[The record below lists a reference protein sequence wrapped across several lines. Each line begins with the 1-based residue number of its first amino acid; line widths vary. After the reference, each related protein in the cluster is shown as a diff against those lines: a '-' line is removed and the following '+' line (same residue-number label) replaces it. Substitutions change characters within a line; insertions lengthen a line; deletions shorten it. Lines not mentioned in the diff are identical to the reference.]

1 LVPGNAIHRPSQLDL
16 TKATSEKFPIGPE
29 KILIATGGL
38 FAATIRQHHGTFYVI
53 CTNDWGEGPNL
64 VMRNFYVTTK
74 DIWSGEWSDP
84 IWFDFS
90 GIDPSLFFDDDGR
103 VYIQGSYRPS
113 NLMELKCDIRQFE
126 VEIETGKALSETTKI
141 WDGFAGKDDA
151 EGPHIYKKDGWYYLL
166 TAEAATFEHHL
177 IAMARSRN
185 IWGPYESYENNPV
198 PTAYGKGDMIQNTG
212 HGDLFQD
219 GDGKWWITA
228 LGIRNMDGCYPMGRE
243 TFLAP
248 VEWPT
253 GGWPQIE
260 FPKLEFERTLISN
273 MSSKEIPLPD
283 ESRRY
288 EYVYIRTPNL
298 DDFSFSFNNRV
309 IKLIPRTNTLSSPTG
324 TTTFVGKRQRLQA
337 SIATTTLQP
346 LPVQSQKDNTI
357 FAGLTVWKE
366 SIRHTEIYYDYQTSS
381 ICFSKTN
388 KMLSDEPET
397 KSQPLQLT
405 DTIHFQIKCMPKLYE
420 LSYKVGS
427 DGTWMKL
434 GSMGAIEFSG
444 YDFTGPMFGVFAST
458 KCEEAGIEVT
468 FEDFKIT

>member
-1 LVPGNAIHRPSQLDL
+1 VPGNAIHRPSQLDL

-38 FAATIRQHHGTFYVI
+38 FAATIRQHNGTFYVI

-64 VMRNFYVTTK
+64 IMRNFYVTTK
-74 DIWSGEWSDP
+74 DIWSGDWSDP

-90 GIDPSLFFDDDGR
+90 GIDPSLFFDDDGK

-126 VEIETGKALSETTKI
+126 VDIETGKPLSDTKKI

-177 IAMARSRN
+177 IAMARSHN

-198 PTAYGKGDMIQNTG
+198 LTAYGKGDMIQNTG

-260 FPKLEFERTLISN
+260 FPKMEFERTRISN
-273 MSSKEIPLPD
+273 LSSKEIPIPA
-283 ESRRY
+283 ESQRY

-298 DDFSFSFNNRV
+298 DDFTFSANNRV
-309 IKLIPRTNTLSSPTG
+309 IKLIPRTTTLSSPAG
-324 TTTFVGKRQRLQA
+324 TSTFIGKRQRLQA
-337 SIATTTLQP
+337 TTATVTLQP
-346 LPVQSQKDNTI
+346 LAEGTGNGNTI

-366 SIRHTEIYYDYQTSS
+366 SIRHAEIYYDCQTSS
-381 ICFSKTN
+381 IFFRKTN
-388 KMLSDEPET
+388 TMLSDKPEIT
-397 KSQPLQLT
+397 SQHLQLT
-405 DTIHFQIKCMPKLYE
+405 GPVHFQIKAVPKVYE
-420 LSYKVGS
+420 FSYKSGS
-427 DGTWMKL
+427 SDTWTKL
-434 GSMGAIEFSG
+434 GSMEAVEFSG
-444 YDFTGPMFGVFAST
+444 YDFTGTLFGVFAST
-458 KCEEAGIEVT
+458 TSEDTGTEVT
-468 FEDFKIT
+468 FEDFNIT